1 MSHRNQHNKTIKLI
15 FFQLLGCAILGVGI
29 WVRVD
34 PNFKQYVDNS
44 ESFNYLYAC
53 AYILIVVGVI
63 VMVVGFLGCCGAIRE
78 SQCMLSM
85 VSNQFTVS
93 QYSLPVFERW
103 QCVIPNRVF
112 N

>member
-1 MSHRNQHNKTIKLI
+1 MSQRNQYNKTIKLI

-93 QYSLPVFERW
+93 Q
-103 QCVIPNRVF
+103 
-112 N
+112 